1 MDKVYFVNID
11 IVGKCICLFMARVEN
26 LLICQLARSEVGK
39 MDVSIKK
46 IIRKLKGVSIV
57 VIVCVVLLLFECI

>member
-1 MDKVYFVNID
+1 
-11 IVGKCICLFMARVEN
+11 
-26 LLICQLARSEVGK
+26 

-57 VIVCVVLLLFECI
+57 VIACAVLLLFECI

>member
-1 MDKVYFVNID
+1 
-11 IVGKCICLFMARVEN
+11 
-26 LLICQLARSEVGK
+26 

-57 VIVCVVLLLFECI
+57 VIACVFLLLFEYI